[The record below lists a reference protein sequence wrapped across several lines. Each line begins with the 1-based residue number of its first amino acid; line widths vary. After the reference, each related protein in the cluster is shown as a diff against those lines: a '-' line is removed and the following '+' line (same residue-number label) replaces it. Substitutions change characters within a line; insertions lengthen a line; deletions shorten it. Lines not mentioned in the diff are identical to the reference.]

1 MAKKSKRRS
10 RRQKSNVLPLVAI
23 GVGVLLLM
31 RNNQRV
37 PLLDTTL
44 PTLPGAQP
52 TEGNT
57 GTAIGIRPDRRRYL
71 STYI

>member
-57 GTAIGIRPDRRRYL
+57 GTAIGIRPDRRRYIN
-71 STYI
+71 TYI